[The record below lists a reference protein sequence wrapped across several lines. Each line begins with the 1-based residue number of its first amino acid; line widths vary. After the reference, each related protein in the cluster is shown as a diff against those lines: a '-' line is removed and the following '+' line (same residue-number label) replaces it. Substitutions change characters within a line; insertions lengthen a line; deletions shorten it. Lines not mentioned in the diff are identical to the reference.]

1 MNSRSLL
8 IAALVLAAACGG
20 VFLFLQ
26 SATAPAPIPAL
37 TPVAPAPTP
46 SPVPESIPEIP
57 KPTVVKSSEP
67 KPTAKPA
74 RPLEQWELKID
85 QALTSNLN
93 ETETAQVLLNLIPT
107 LPPEGK
113 AEATQ
118 HVTNLLPDS
127 EYKRVLP
134 LLKNTQMPAEVLDIL
149 VTDLMNREDTVKLP
163 ALLEIAKLPN
173 HPNHEE
179 ALTDL
184 QIFLDADHGS
194 DWNKWT
200 SSVNAYLKKQ
210 AEENAADLASP
221 NLPPAT
227 PKLPG
232 AQPPR

>member
-1 MNSRSLL
+1 MNTRSLL
-8 IAALVLAAACGG
+8 IAAVVLAAVCGG
-20 VFLFLQ
+20 VFFFLQ
-26 SATAPAPIPAL
+26 SSTAPAPIPAL
-37 TPVAPAPTP
+37 TPAATPAPVQATAP
-46 SPVPESIPEIP
+46 EPVPEVK
-57 KPTVVKSSEP
+57 KPAVVQSSEP
-67 KPTAKPA
+67 KPAAKPA
-74 RPLEQWELKID
+74 RPLEPWELKID

-134 LLKNTQMPAEVLDIL
+134 LLKNPQMPAEVLDIL

-163 ALLEIAKLPN
+163 ALLEVAKLPN

-200 SSVNAYLKKQ
+200 ASVNAYLKKQ
-210 AEENAADLASP
+210 AEENAADAAQQ

-227 PKLPG
+227 AKPPG
-232 AQPPR
+232 APR

>member
-1 MNSRSLL
+1 MNTRSLL
-8 IAALVLAAACGG
+8 IAAVVLAAVCGG
-20 VFLFLQ
+20 VFFFLQ
-26 SATAPAPIPAL
+26 SSTAPAPIPAL
-37 TPVAPAPTP
+37 TPAATPAPVQA
-46 SPVPESIPEIP
+46 SIPESIPEVRKPVVVQSADP
-57 KPTVVKSSEP
+57 KPA
-67 KPTAKPA
+67 AKPA
-74 RPLEQWELKID
+74 RPLEPWELKID

-149 VTDLMNREDTVKLP
+149 VTDEV
-163 ALLEIAKLPN
+163 AKLPN

-200 SSVNAYLKKQ
+200 ASVNAYLKKQ
-210 AEENAADLASP
+210 AEENAADAAQQ

-227 PKLPG
+227 AKPPG
-232 AQPPR
+232 APR

>member
-1 MNSRSLL
+1 MNSRSFLISAVLL
-8 IAALVLAAACGG
+8 AALCGG
-20 VFLFLQ
+20 IFLFLQ
-26 SATAPAPIPAL
+26 SSTAPTPIPAL
-37 TPVAPAPTP
+37 PPSATPAPFQSTAP
-46 SPVPESIPEIP
+46 ETVTEVRKPAVVQSSDPKPES
-57 KPTVVKSSEP
+57 
-67 KPTAKPA
+67 KPA
-74 RPLEQWELKID
+74 RPLEPWELKID

-163 ALLEIAKLPN
+163 ALLEVAKLPN

-200 SSVNAYLKKQ
+200 ASVNSYLKKQ
-210 AEENAADLASP
+210 AEENAADAAQQ
-221 NLPPAT
+221 NLPPTTAK
-227 PKLPG
+227 PPG
-232 AQPPR
+232 APR